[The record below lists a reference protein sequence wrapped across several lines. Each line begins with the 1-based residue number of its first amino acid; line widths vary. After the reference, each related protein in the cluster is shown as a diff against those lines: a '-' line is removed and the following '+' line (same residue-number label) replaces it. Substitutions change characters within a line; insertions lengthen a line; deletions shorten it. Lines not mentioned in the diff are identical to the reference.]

1 MSIRL
6 LFFIMW
12 AFISL
17 GMYMG
22 IVTLPQDAQLGDS
35 FRILF
40 FHLPAAILAFSSF
53 TLTAV
58 TGIMYLRTNEI
69 RWDMISAGAVR
80 LGFIFGALALATG
93 WAFSYLAWGTK
104 WSWDPKVVATLVM
117 WFVYSGYLM
126 LRRSVDEESRRARLC
141 AVYGIVGYVS
151 VPLSYL
157 SSRLV
162 YSLHPEGI
170 GLTLLM
176 KTTAVVMTIGFFL
189 LYFYLL
195 WFDMKLG
202 MLSRHREAKL

>member
-1 MSIRL
+1 MSQRL
-6 LFFIMW
+6 PFFIMW
-12 AFISL
+12 AFICA

-22 IVTLPQDAQLGDS
+22 IVVLPPDARLGDS
-35 FRILF
+35 FRIFF
-40 FHLPAAILAFSSF
+40 FHLPAAILAFFSF
-53 TLTAV
+53 SLTAV
-58 TGIMYLRTNEI
+58 AGIMYLRTNDI
-69 RWDMISAGAVR
+69 RWDMISSGSVK

-126 LRRSVDEESRRARLC
+126 LRRSVEEESRRARLC

-151 VPLSYL
+151 VPLSYF

-170 GLTLLM
+170 GLTPLM
-176 KTTAVVMTIGFFL
+176 KTTAAVMTTGLFL

-195 WFDMKLG
+195 SFNIKLG
-202 MLSRHREAKL
+202 MLSRIQEIEP

>member
-1 MSIRL
+1 MSRKL
-6 LFFIMW
+6 LFFVMW
-12 AFISL
+12 AFISA

-22 IVTLPQDAQLGDS
+22 IVALPPDAQLGDS
-35 FRILF
+35 FRIFF
-40 FHLPAAILAFSSF
+40 FHLPAAILAFFSF

-58 TGIMYLRTNEI
+58 AGIMYLQTNEI
-69 RWDMISAGAVR
+69 RWDMISSGAVR
-80 LGFIFGALALATG
+80 LGFIFGGLALATG
-93 WAFSYLAWGTK
+93 WAFSYLAWGVK

-126 LRRSVDEESRRARLC
+126 LRSSVDEESRRARLC

-151 VPLSYL
+151 VPLSYF

-170 GLTLLM
+170 GLTPLM

-195 WFDMKLG
+195 WFNVKLG
-202 MLSRHREAKL
+202 MFSRHQGAEP

>member
-1 MSIRL
+1 MSKRL

-12 AFISL
+12 AFISA

-22 IVTLPQDAQLGDS
+22 IVALPPDAQLGES
-35 FRILF
+35 FRIFF
-40 FHLPAAILAFSSF
+40 FHLPAAILAFFSF

-69 RWDMISAGAVR
+69 RWDMISAGGVR
-80 LGFIFGALALATG
+80 LGFIFGALALAMG

-151 VPLSYL
+151 VPLSYF

-170 GLTLLM
+170 GLTPLM
-176 KTTAVVMTIGFFL
+176 KITAAVMTVGFFMF
-189 LYFYLL
+189 YFYLL
-195 WFDMKLG
+195 WFNMKLD
-202 MLSRHREAKL
+202 MLSRHQVTEQ

>member
-1 MSIRL
+1 MSKRW

-12 AFISL
+12 AFICA
-17 GMYMG
+17 GMYVG
-22 IVTLPQDAQLGDS
+22 IVALPQDAQLGDS
-35 FRILF
+35 FRIFF
-40 FHLPAAILAFSSF
+40 FHLPAAILAFFSF

-58 TGIMYLRTNEI
+58 AGIMYLRTNEI

-80 LGFIFGALALATG
+80 LGFIFGGLALATG

-117 WFVYSGYLM
+117 WFVYCGYLM
-126 LRRSVDEESRRARLC
+126 LRSSVDEESRRARLC
-141 AVYGIVGYVS
+141 AVYGLVGYVS
-151 VPLSYL
+151 VPLSYF

-170 GLTLLM
+170 GLTPLM
-176 KTTAVVMTIGFFL
+176 KSTAAVMTVGLFM

-195 WFDMKLG
+195 WFNVKLG
-202 MLSRHREAKL
+202 MLSRGVEP

>member
-1 MSIRL
+1 MLKRL

-12 AFISL
+12 AFICA

-22 IVTLPQDAQLGDS
+22 IVALPPVAELGES
-35 FRILF
+35 FRIFF
-40 FHLPAAILAFSSF
+40 FHLPAAILAFFSF

-58 TGIMYLRTNEI
+58 AGIMYLRTNEI
-69 RWDMISAGAVR
+69 RWDMISSGAVR
-80 LGFIFGALALATG
+80 LGFIFGGLALATG

-117 WFVYSGYLM
+117 WLVYWGYLM
-126 LRRSVDEESRRARLC
+126 LRKSIDEESLRARLC

-170 GLTLLM
+170 GLTSMM
-176 KTTAVVMTIGFFL
+176 KMTAAVMTIGFFM

-195 WFDMKLG
+195 WFNVKLG
-202 MLSRHREAKL
+202 MISRHQRIEP

>member
-1 MSIRL
+1 MSKRS
-6 LFFIMW
+6 LFFIIMW
-12 AFISL
+12 AFICA

-22 IVTLPQDAQLGDS
+22 IVALPPDDQLGDS
-35 FRILF
+35 FRIFF
-40 FHLPAAILAFSSF
+40 FHLPAAILAFFSF

-58 TGIMYLRTNEI
+58 AGIMYLRTNEI

-80 LGFIFGALALATG
+80 LGFLFGGLALATG

-117 WFVYSGYLM
+117 WFVYIGYLM
-126 LRRSVDEESRRARLC
+126 LRSSIDEESRRAKLC

-170 GLTLLM
+170 GLTSMM
-176 KTTAVVMTIGFFL
+176 KMTAAVMTIGFL
-189 LYFYLL
+189 MLYFYLL
-195 WFDMKLG
+195 WFNMKLG
-202 MLSRHREAKL
+202 MMGVEP

>member
-1 MSIRL
+1 MSKRS

-12 AFISL
+12 AFICA

-22 IVTLPQDAQLGDS
+22 IVALPPDAQLGES
-35 FRILF
+35 FRIFF
-40 FHLPAAILAFSSF
+40 FHLPAAILAFFSF

-58 TGIMYLRTNEI
+58 AGIMYLRTNEI

-80 LGFIFGALALATG
+80 LGFIFGGLALATG
-93 WAFSYLAWGTK
+93 WAFSYLAWGVK

-126 LRRSVDEESRRARLC
+126 LRSSIDEESRKAKLC
-141 AVYGIVGYVS
+141 AVYGIVGYIC

-170 GLTLLM
+170 LLTSMM
-176 KTTAVVMTIGFFL
+176 KMTAAVMTIGFL
-189 LYFYLL
+189 MLYFYLL
-195 WFDMKLG
+195 WFNMKLG
-202 MLSRHREAKL
+202 MMGVEP